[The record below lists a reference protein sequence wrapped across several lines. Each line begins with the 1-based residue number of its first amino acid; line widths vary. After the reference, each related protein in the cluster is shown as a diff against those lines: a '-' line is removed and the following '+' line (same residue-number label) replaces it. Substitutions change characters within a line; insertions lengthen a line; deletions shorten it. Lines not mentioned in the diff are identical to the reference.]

1 MVRAQNELWHDCRMP
16 KHRSF
21 AALAITTLFAL
32 TAGAVVSATTAAC
45 SKANDVAD
53 EDEPAADGGTTPRNE
68 GGGSSVITAPSGLDP
83 ACVTAQASTELR
95 PAYVMFVVDG
105 SNSMA
110 LEGDPPTPSQ
120 KWPALK
126 GALEAIF
133 DDMAKKADPAI
144 AAGMIVFADKL
155 DPTGAGGVYGP
166 YPTKVD
172 IPIGFVD
179 VAQAG
184 KLKGRLAGGPAGL
197 TPTQPALEGGYTVL
211 RGYSP
216 AKPIVAGGAKFVVL
230 ITDGFPFSSI
240 DTDTQVKTSLKM
252 AADELVRPGPQGP
265 IKTFVV
271 GVGEMPGDLVE
282 YNPPFLGDLS
292 VAGGTRATPT
302 CDPKENTNATN
313 TCYFQI
319 TPGAKTAT
327 QLQQDFGVALDK
339 VRRGALSCEFIIGAP
354 SDGKAIDP
362 TKLNVVYTPVGGQG
376 ALVPKSDSAGWRYD
390 NDASPTKVVLA
401 GAVCDDFQ
409 NARGKVDVFLGCAS
423 VIK

>member
-1 MVRAQNELWHDCRMP
+1 MP

-21 AALAITTLFAL
+21 LSLALPALFAL
-32 TAGAVVSATTAAC
+32 AAAATIGASTASC
-45 SKANDVAD
+45 SKANDVAE
-53 EDEPAADGGTTPRNE
+53 EDDPGTDGGIAKAGGD
-68 GGGSSVITAPSGLDP
+68 GGGSSVITAPTGLDP

-166 YPTKVD
+166 YPNSID

-271 GVGEMPGDLVE
+271 GVGEFPGDLVE
-282 YNPPFLGDLS
+282 YNPPFLGDLA

-302 CDPKENTNATN
+302 CDPKENANPANA
-313 TCYFQI
+313 CYFQI

-327 QLQQDFGVALDK
+327 QLQQDFTTALDK
-339 VRRGALSCEFIIGAP
+339 VRRGALTCEFIIGTP

-362 TKLNVVYTPVGGQG
+362 SKLNVVYTPTGGQG
-376 ALVPKSDSAGWRYD
+376 SLVPKSDTAGWRYD
-390 NDASPTKVVLA
+390 NDASPTRVILS
-401 GAVCDDFQ
+401 GAVCEDFQ
-409 NARGKVDVFLGCAS
+409 GARGKVDVFLGCAS

>member
-1 MVRAQNELWHDCRMP
+1 MQNP
-16 KHRSF
+16 RSLRSTLLASSIALGSVC
-21 AALAITTLFAL
+21 AALGLLVATSASTT
-32 TAGAVVSATTAAC
+32 AC
-45 SKANDVAD
+45 SKAGDVE
-53 EDEPAADGGTTPRNE
+53 EDDTDPGADGGRGTITN
-68 GGGSSVITAPSGLDP
+68 GDGSVSVISTPTGVDP

-166 YPTKVD
+166 YPTNVD

-184 KLKGRLAGGPAGL
+184 KLKQRLSGGPAGL

-271 GVGEMPGDLVE
+271 GVGEFPGDLVE

-302 CDPKENTNATN
+302 CNPKENATPANA
-313 TCYFQI
+313 CYFQI

-327 QLQQDFGVALDK
+327 QLQQDFTTALDK
-339 VRRGALSCEFIIGAP
+339 VRRGAFSCEFIIGQP

-362 TKLNVVYTPVGGQG
+362 AKLNVVYTPTGGQG
-376 ALVPKSDSAGWRYD
+376 TLVPKSDTAGWRYD
-390 NDASPTKVVLA
+390 NDQSPTKVVLS

-409 NARGKVDVFLGCAS
+409 NARGKVDVLLGCAT